1 MVEGLIFD
9 MDGVLLDS
17 EPFWRAALIQE
28 LADLGTTLTE
38 QEAAETMGI
47 RIDQVLE
54 IRQKT
59 HGWTGKSIPDAVD
72 SILNRVIGEVQKSAV
87 LLPGVKEVLHMAR
100 THSLSIGL
108 ATSSPARLIE
118 AVLGALNLKEWFE
131 VTRSAESLRYGKPHP
146 EIYLITA
153 EALGIAPEKCLAI
166 EDSLNGV
173 ISAKAAR
180 MKCVAV
186 PEKISTDLP
195 GFAVADLKLS
205 TLTELQEQVFRQL
218 ISA

>member
-17 EPFWRAALIQE
+17 EPFWRAALISE

-38 QEAAETMGI
+38 QEAADTMGI

-54 IRQKT
+54 LRQET

-72 SILNRVIGEVQKSAV
+72 SILDRVIGEVQNSAV
-87 LLPGVKEVLHMAR
+87 LLPGVEEVLIMAR
-100 THSLSIGL
+100 EHSLKIGL

-118 AVLGALNLKEWFE
+118 AVLSALNLKEWFE

-153 EALGIAPEKCLAI
+153 EALGIAPEKCIAI

-205 TLTELQEQVFRQL
+205 TLAELNEPVFRQL